1 MKLGLFT
8 PLEVVLV
15 HSVTRASLI
24 FTSTMEVS
32 IREVTYAKQ
41 TQPFCAFE
49 AKFVVVA
56 EMLQGVYAIH
66 KIGLV
71 HRDVKPD
78 KIMLS
83 CDSLSAIDGQSHAVA
98 QALRRFCQ
106 TRHTELCLLGYHVG
120 LVECCL
126 MMFL

>member
-24 FTSTMEVS
+24 FTSTMDVS

-56 EMLQGVYAIH
+56 EMLQRVYAIY
-66 KIGLV
+66 KIGFV
-71 HRDVKPD
+71 HRDVKPE
-78 KIMLS
+78 KN
-83 CDSLSAIDGQSHAVA
+83 HA
-98 QALRRFCQ
+98 
-106 TRHTELCLLGYHVG
+106 EL
-120 LVECCL
+120 
-126 MMFL
+126 

>member
-8 PLEVVLV
+8 RLEVVFA

-24 FTSTMEVS
+24 FTSTMDVS
-32 IREVTYAKQ
+32 IREVTYARQKQ
-41 TQPFCAFE
+41 TFCAFE

-56 EMLQGVYAIH
+56 EMLQAVHANH
-66 KIGLV
+66 KIGIV

-83 CDSLSAIDGQSHAVA
+83 CDLLSAIDGQSHAVA
-98 QALRRFCQ
+98 QSLRRFCQ